1 MVENPFLFFYNNG
14 KERERIYPFR
24 YFFISKS
31 GFLAFYRK
39 EAVQMDKDRLDAF
52 LRQIRL
58 EERATNP
65 EIQNRMSGS
74 MIHFAEDLRLHGQ
87 TSRLI
92 RLSTHGRFQPTPPH
106 SHDYIEVMYLYD
118 GSVTHH
124 WDNGQATLIKGDF
137 FFIPPGMPHWTDT
150 CGAGDIAVNLILST
164 GLFDGGMAAAR
175 WLGEW
180 YAECRKGNGQPLLLH
195 TGMSAA
201 RDTVCR
207 MMQEAFDPDGFSGEV
222 VEQLFPVLL
231 LDIRRGSDGLR
242 EMKERN
248 VLYGVVRYIESR
260 YRTVTLAETAAHFGY
275 TPGYLSARMKRELGQ
290 SFSEFRQ
297 SFCMAQ
303 AALLLR
309 ESELPVTEVASQSG
323 FTNMTHFY
331 RLFDRAFHQTPADY
345 RASAQKSAKHQ
356 GLDKI

>member
-1 MVENPFLFFYNNG
+1 
-14 KERERIYPFR
+14 
-24 YFFISKS
+24 
-31 GFLAFYRK
+31 
-39 EAVQMDKDRLDAF
+39 MDKDGLDRF

-58 EERATNP
+58 EERAINP
-65 EIQNRMSGS
+65 EIQNRMSGA
-74 MIHFAEDLRLHGQ
+74 MIHFAADLRLRGQ

-106 SHDYIEVMYLYD
+106 NHDYIEVMYLYD

-124 WDNGQATLIKGDF
+124 WDGGQVTLTRGDF
-137 FFIPPGMPHWTDT
+137 FFIPPGMLHWTDT
-150 CGAGDIAVNLILST
+150 CGAEDIAVNLILST
-164 GLFDGGMAAAR
+164 DLFEREQMCSG
-175 WLGEW
+175 WLSDWFTDCET
-180 YAECRKGNGQPLLLH
+180 GNVQPLLRH

-207 MMQEAFDPDGFSGEV
+207 MMQEAFEPDMYSGEA

-231 LDIRRGSDGLR
+231 LDIRRASDGAR
-242 EMKERN
+242 EMREQN
-248 VLYGVVRYIESR
+248 VLYSIVRYIESR
-260 YRTVTLAETAAHFGY
+260 YRTVTLAEAAAHFGY

-309 ESELPVTEVASQSG
+309 ESDLPVTEVASQSG

-331 RLFDRAFHQTPADY
+331 RLFDRAFHQTPAAY
-345 RASAQKSAKHQ
+345 REAERR
-356 GLDKI
+356 GLDKM

>member
-1 MVENPFLFFYNNG
+1 
-14 KERERIYPFR
+14 
-24 YFFISKS
+24 
-31 GFLAFYRK
+31 
-39 EAVQMDKDRLDAF
+39 MDKDRLDAF

-58 EERATNP
+58 EERAINP

-118 GSVTHH
+118 GSVTHR
-124 WDNGQATLIKGDF
+124 WKDGQAVLTRGDF
-137 FFIPPGMPHWTDT
+137 FFIPPGMLHWTDT
-150 CGAGDIAVNLILST
+150 CGAGDIGVNLILSAE
-164 GLFDGGMAAAR
+164 LFDSGQPAAG

-180 YAECRKGNGQPLLLH
+180 YRSCREGNGEPLLMH

-207 MMQEAFDPDGFSGEV
+207 MMQEAFDPDAFSGEA

-231 LDIRRGSDGLR
+231 LDIRRSAGGLHGIR
-242 EMKERN
+242 ETDI
-248 VLYGVVRYIESR
+248 LYRVVRYIENR
-260 YRTVTLAETAAHFGY
+260 YRSVTLAETAAHFGY
-275 TPGYLSARMKRELGQ
+275 SPGYLSARLKRELGQ
-290 SFSEFRQ
+290 SFSGFRQ

-331 RLFDRAFHQTPADY
+331 RLFERFFHQTPADY
-345 RASAQKSAKHQ
+345 RASAQQ
-356 GLDKI
+356 GLDKM